1 MDIKTSVRPC
11 WKCKQITTIIDTN
24 IRFLTNKYFGEEIR
38 KKYPFFYLDFS
49 KEAEE
54 GYYMNHCEHCGEK
67 QGENY
72 LFIERLLETHEKQV
86 STDKRLREE
95 LLATS
100 KKKEELFI
108 KTRQTTL
115 DEYFKL

>member
-1 MDIKTSVRPC
+1 MDIKISNRPC
-11 WKCKQITTIIDTN
+11 WKCKQLTTIIDTD

-49 KEAEE
+49 KEADQ

-72 LFIERLLETHEKQV
+72 LFIERLFEAHEKYIE
-86 STDKRLREE
+86 TDIRRREE
-95 LLATS
+95 LLSLA
-100 KKKEELFI
+100 KKKSAILA

-115 DEYFKL
+115 DEYF

>member
-1 MDIKTSVRPC
+1 
-11 WKCKQITTIIDTN
+11 
-24 IRFLTNKYFGEEIR
+24 
-38 KKYPFFYLDFS
+38 
-49 KEAEE
+49 
-54 GYYMNHCEHCGEK
+54 MNHCEHCGEK

-95 LLATS
+95 ILATS
-100 KKKEELFI
+100 KKKEDDFI

-115 DEYFKL
+115 DEYFKLKYSGDKL